1 MIELLFE
8 NIKEKEALEN
18 LLALNQIKKCD
29 KEIDKYSNEINKLN
43 EEMESILKNENID
56 ETYVDKIHK
65 YKKLLSKMDGDAGRL
80 SEIDKQ
86 IREIESKITGYENEI
101 KEVEVKLDQLKDEIF
116 ITDEPSKVIE
126 CQNEIENYNVK
137 LNDLNEI
144 LNSLISENTP
154 LMIEKEY
161 LIAKNN
167 DYDLNIPNYNKEDIS
182 KDLDRLSKDF
192 ENAINKLDLPI
203 RENIEFCQKKITNR
217 ELEIDKFTERK
228 NNVMNAYP
236 NAISLNV
243 DSALDDLKD
252 LLSDLNLNGPKEV
265 KKEEVKE
272 NKPKEK
278 KEKVE
283 KDIKE
288 EISLFEEDNEIKPLE
303 EKQEEKEEI
312 KELVEEPKKDIEI
325 PKEEIEIKEEPKIE
339 PQEEKPTEVETS
351 KIDVETNNENKDEE
365 IGSVSYVLSEGE
377 SLANIA
383 EKVYPS
389 KDNWEAIYYF
399 NKDSI
404 DKYLVS
410 NGISND
416 FDTIKTLAEDT
427 SLFTG
432 IKLEIPTDYNYK
444 I

>member
-101 KEVEVKLDQLKDEIF
+101 KDVEAKLDQLKDEIF

-182 KDLDRLSKDF
+182 KDLDRLSRDF

-243 DSALDDLKD
+243 DSALVDLKD
-252 LLSDLNLNGPKEV
+252 LLSDLNLNGPKD
-265 KKEEVKE
+265 KKDEVKE
-272 NKPKEK
+272 IKPKEK

-283 KDIKE
+283 KDIEE
-288 EISLFEEDNEIKPLE
+288 EISLFEEGNEIKTLEDIKE
-303 EKQEEKEEI
+303 EKIEEP
-312 KELVEEPKKDIEI
+312 VEEPKKDIEI
-325 PKEEIEIKEEPKIE
+325 PKEEPKEDIK
-339 PQEEKPTEVETS
+339 EEKPTEVEIKNENT
-351 KIDVETNNENKDEE
+351 DVETNNENKDEE